1 MDMIKKITNVLLQEY
16 APQSMILYGSC
27 ADGSFDQD
35 SDFDALLIC
44 DAPTC
49 KKRSDMLEGV
59 RLDVH
64 FVSSDELILG
74 VDPEEY
80 LQVYDGV
87 LLRDEHGTGAK
98 LIESV
103 RAYVAQQPFKTHEEK
118 ALELAWCDKMLVR
131 AQRGDA
137 EGFYR
142 WHWLLTESLMIY
154 CEIKE
159 WFYFGPK
166 KTIKRMQKEDE
177 ASYRMYEEALR
188 KLDWE
193 QAQTWIK
200 RLHAL
205 L

>member
-1 MDMIKKITNVLLQEY
+1 MKTKIINALLQEY
-16 APQSMILYGSC
+16 TPHSMILYGSY
-27 ADGSFDQD
+27 ADGTFDAD

-44 DAPTC
+44 DAPPCSKLRDT
-49 KKRSDMLEGV
+49 LFGV
-59 RLDVH
+59 KLDVH
-64 FVSSDELILG
+64 FVSSEEVLAG

-87 LLRDEHGTGAK
+87 LVHDEHGAGAK

-103 RAYVAQQPFKTHEEK
+103 RTYVTAQAPKTPAEK
-118 ALELAWCDKMLVR
+118 EVDLAWCDKMLMR

-137 EGFYR
+137 EGYYR

-166 KTIKRMQKEDE
+166 KTLRRMQNEDAE
-177 ASYRMYEEALR
+177 SYRVYEIALQDA
-188 KLDWE
+188 KFEDLCVWVE
-193 QAQTWIK
+193 
-200 RLHAL
+200 RLHKL
-205 L
+205 LK

>member
-1 MDMIKKITNVLLQEY
+1 MKTKIINALLQEY
-16 APQSMILYGSC
+16 APHSMILYGSY
-27 ADGSFDQD
+27 ADGTFDQD
-35 SDFDALLIC
+35 SDLDALLIC
-44 DAPTC
+44 DDPPCEKLRDT
-49 KKRSDMLEGV
+49 MFGI

-64 FVSSDELILG
+64 FVSSEEVLAG

-87 LLRDEHGTGAK
+87 LVRDEHGAGAK

-103 RAYVAQQPFKTHEEK
+103 RAYVASQTPKTREEK
-118 ALELAWCDKMLVR
+118 ALELSWCDKMLKR
-131 AQRGDA
+131 AQRDDA

-166 KTIKRMQKEDE
+166 KTLKRMQNEDE
-177 ASYRMYEEALR
+177 ASYQIYEKALR
-188 KLDWE
+188 GMEWE
-193 QAQTWIK
+193 HMQAWVQ